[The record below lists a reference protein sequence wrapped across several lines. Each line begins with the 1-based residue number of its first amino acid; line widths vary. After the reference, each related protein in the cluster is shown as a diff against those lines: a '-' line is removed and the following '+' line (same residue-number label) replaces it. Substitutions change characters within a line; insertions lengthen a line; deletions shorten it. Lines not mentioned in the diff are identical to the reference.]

1 MIDFLK
7 KIREKLQVI
16 LVSYSFALLLTLDK
30 VVVVSG
36 FSSFLKVFHT
46 DVLISSVLFFS
57 IFYFISTNRL
67 QSLLKRESR
76 IIKFFSVLLAFV
88 FVVGSDIT
96 YTQSTFR
103 GNLNLY
109 SILLFFILLL
119 MHYIVFNYFLTLLW
133 VKYKKYPDSNFI
145 PRQDQSKLD
154 KKKFSLMLIPFLI
167 VRFIAYLILYP
178 GVTTY
183 DSMVMIG
190 EGVGIYPLTN
200 SHPYL
205 YTYIVGLFAK
215 FGWNYLGG
223 IGVGVAIFNFLTLV
237 ITSLI
242 FTYVLYKIFELSS
255 HWILN
260 VGLYLF
266 YLLYPNFVIISFTM
280 YKDLY
285 MVNTLLLFILCI
297 IYSFYSPKIFF
308 SSKTFFFIFLFSFF
322 GIYMMH
328 RKAIIYIVV
337 GIIVLLIFNKKY
349 YKKIIL
355 YSAISLIF
363 TLVINSVTS
372 SLIQPME
379 SRKRYDFLAPR
390 FQQIAAAVYYHPDS
404 FSKEELKLYNDT
416 LGLDN
421 NKKFLYY
428 KADPIKDSMKNEQF
442 EGRETEFFKLWL
454 KGYLAH
460 PKTYIDAILNLSVS
474 YWYPYNFSDLT
485 YMGNY
490 YRVMYEEKNNIY
502 EDSKSYD
509 IGWSNETKF
518 GKSAQLYWE
527 LHKSISYLPVISIFY
542 SAGLYTVLLVIMLM
556 IAILKKDHSILGLI
570 IICITII
577 LTCIYSPIVNY
588 FRYSYVY
595 MVVIPLLIPLLF
607 IKKKTN

>member
-7 KIREKLQVI
+7 KIHEKLQAI
-16 LVSYSFALLLTLDK
+16 LVSYSFTLLLTLDK

-36 FSSFLKVFHT
+36 LSSFLKVFHT
-46 DVLISSVLFFS
+46 DVLVSSVLFFS
-57 IFYFISTNRL
+57 IFYFISKNRF

-76 IIKFFSVLLAFV
+76 IVKVFSVLLSFV

-133 VKYKKYPDSNFI
+133 VKYKEYPGSKFI
-145 PRQDQSKLD
+145 PQQAQSKLD
-154 KKKFSLMLIPFLI
+154 KKKFSLMLIPFLL
-167 VRFIAYLILYP
+167 VRFIGYLILYP

-183 DSMVMIG
+183 DSMVMIA
-190 EGVGIYPLTN
+190 EGFGIYPLTN

-205 YTYIVGLFAK
+205 FTYIVGLFTK
-215 FGWNYLGG
+215 FGWKYLGG
-223 IGVGVAIFNFLTLV
+223 VGAGVAIFNFLTFV

-255 HWILN
+255 NWILN

-280 YKDLY
+280 YKDVYL
-285 MVNTLLLFILCI
+285 VNALLLFTLCI

-308 SSKTFFFIFLFSFF
+308 SSKVFFFTFLLSFL

-328 RKAIIYIVV
+328 RKAVIYIVV

-355 YSAISLIF
+355 YSVISLIF
-363 TLVINSVTS
+363 TLLVNSVAS
-372 SLIQPME
+372 SIIQPME
-379 SRKRYDFLAPR
+379 TRKRYDFLASR

-404 FSKEELKLYNDT
+404 FTKEELKLYDDT

-421 NKKFLYY
+421 NKKFLYFQ
-428 KADPIKDSMKNEQF
+428 ADPIKDNMKNEQF

-454 KGYLAH
+454 KGYLTH

-490 YRVMYEEKNNIY
+490 YRVMYEEKNNVY
-502 EDSKSYD
+502 GSSKSYD
-509 IGWSNETKF
+509 KGWSNETKF
-518 GKSAQLYWE
+518 GKSEQLYWE
-527 LHKSISYLPVISIFY
+527 LHKSISYLPVFSIFY
-542 SAGLYTVLLVIMLM
+542 SAGLYTVLLLIMSM
-556 IAILKKDHSILGLI
+556 ISILKKDYSILGLI

-577 LTCIYSPIVNY
+577 LTCIYFPVANY

-595 MVVIPLLIPLLF
+595 MAVIPLLIPLLF
-607 IKKKTN
+607 IKKKD

>member
-1 MIDFLK
+1 MIIYLTK
-7 KIREKLQVI
+7 AQKNIKTI
-16 LVSYSFALLLTLDK
+16 AVSYSLTILLTLNR
-30 VVVVSG
+30 VVSVTDYK
-36 FSSFLKVFHT
+36 SFLKVFQT
-46 DVLISSVLFFS
+46 DLLVSSVLFFS
-57 IFYFISTNRL
+57 IYYLVSKNRL
-67 QSLLKRESR
+67 SSLLKRESS
-76 IIKFFSVLLAFV
+76 IIRSFSAFLSFLFVL
-88 FVVGSDIT
+88 GSDIT
-96 YTQSTFR
+96 YTQATLR
-103 GNLNLY
+103 GDINRY
-109 SILLFFILLL
+109 SIFLFCIMLL
-119 MHYIVFNYFLTLLW
+119 MYYNVFIYFLSFLW
-133 VKYKKYPDSNFI
+133 IKFKEYHRSIIMTSKVQF
-145 PRQDQSKLD
+145 KLD
-154 KKKFSLMLIPFLI
+154 IKKFSLLFFPFLLI
-167 VRFIAYLILYP
+167 RFIAYLILYP

-205 YTYIVGLFAK
+205 YTYFVGLFAK

-223 IGVGVAIFNFLTLV
+223 IGAGVAIFNFLTLI

-242 FTYVLYKIFELSS
+242 FTYVLYRIFELSS
-255 HWILN
+255 HRILN

-266 YLLYPNFVIISFTM
+266 YLLFPNFVIISFTM
-280 YKDLY
+280 YKDVY
-285 MVNTLLLFILCI
+285 MVNALLLFILCI

-308 SSKTFFFIFLFSFF
+308 SSKTFFFTFLLSFL

-337 GIIVLLIFNKKY
+337 GIIVLLIFNRKY
-349 YKKIIL
+349 CKKIIL
-355 YSAISLIF
+355 YSVISLIF
-363 TLVINSVTS
+363 TLLVNSVAS
-372 SLIQPME
+372 SIIQPLE
-379 SRKRYDFLAPR
+379 SRKKYDFLASR

-404 FSKEELKLYNDT
+404 FTKEELKLYDDT

-454 KGYLAH
+454 KGYLSH

-490 YRVMYEEKNNIY
+490 YRVMYEKKNNVY
-502 EDSKSYD
+502 ESSTSYD
-509 IGWSNETKF
+509 KGWSNETKF
-518 GKSAQLYWE
+518 GKSGQLYWE
-527 LHKSISYLPVISIFY
+527 LHKSISYLPVFSIFY
-542 SAGLYTVLLVIMLM
+542 SAGLYTVLLLIMSM
-556 IAILKKDHSILGLI
+556 ISILKKDYTMLGII

-577 LTCIYSPIVNY
+577 LTCIYSPVVNY

-595 MVVIPLLIPLLF
+595 MTVIPLLIPLLL
-607 IKKKTN
+607 IKKKD

>member
-1 MIDFLK
+1 MIIYLTK
-7 KIREKLQVI
+7 AQKNIKTI
-16 LVSYSFALLLTLDK
+16 AVSYSLTILLTLNR
-30 VVVVSG
+30 VVSVTDYK
-36 FSSFLKVFHT
+36 SFLKVFQT
-46 DVLISSVLFFS
+46 DLLVSSVLFFS
-57 IFYFISTNRL
+57 IYYLVSKNRL
-67 QSLLKRESR
+67 SSLLKRESS
-76 IIKFFSVLLAFV
+76 IIRSFSAFLSFLFVL
-88 FVVGSDIT
+88 GSDIT
-96 YTQSTFR
+96 YTQATLR
-103 GNLNLY
+103 GDINRY
-109 SILLFFILLL
+109 SIFLFCIMLL
-119 MHYIVFNYFLTLLW
+119 MYYNVFIYFLSFLW
-133 VKYKKYPDSNFI
+133 IKFKEYHRSIIMTSKVQF
-145 PRQDQSKLD
+145 KLD
-154 KKKFSLMLIPFLI
+154 IKKFSLLFFPFLLI
-167 VRFIAYLILYP
+167 RFIAYLILYP

-205 YTYIVGLFAK
+205 YTYFVGLFAK

-223 IGVGVAIFNFLTLV
+223 IGAGVAIFNFLTLI

-242 FTYVLYKIFELSS
+242 FTYVLYRIFELSS
-255 HWILN
+255 HRILN

-266 YLLYPNFVIISFTM
+266 YLLFPNFVIISFTM
-280 YKDLY
+280 YKDVY
-285 MVNTLLLFILCI
+285 MVNALLLFILCI

-308 SSKTFFFIFLFSFF
+308 SSKTFFFTFLLSFL

-337 GIIVLLIFNKKY
+337 GIIVLLIFNRKY
-349 YKKIIL
+349 CKKIIL
-355 YSAISLIF
+355 YSVISLIF
-363 TLVINSVTS
+363 TLLVNSVAS
-372 SLIQPME
+372 SIIQPLE
-379 SRKRYDFLAPR
+379 SRKKYDFLASR

-404 FSKEELKLYNDT
+404 FTKEELKLYDDT

-454 KGYLAH
+454 KGYLSH

-518 GKSAQLYWE
+518 GKSGQLYWE
-527 LHKSISYLPVISIFY
+527 LHKSISYLPVFSIFY
-542 SAGLYTVLLVIMLM
+542 SAGLYTVLLLIMSM
-556 IAILKKDHSILGLI
+556 ISILKKDYTMLGII

-577 LTCIYSPIVNY
+577 LTCIYSPVVNY

-595 MVVIPLLIPLLF
+595 MTVIPLLIPLLL
-607 IKKKTN
+607 IKKKD

>member
-1 MIDFLK
+1 MIFCLTK
-7 KIREKLQVI
+7 VQKNIKTI
-16 LVSYSFALLLTLDK
+16 AVSYSLTISLTLNR
-30 VVVVSG
+30 VVSATDYK
-36 FSSFLKVFHT
+36 SFLKVFQT
-46 DVLISSVLFFS
+46 DLLVSSVLFFS
-57 IFYFISTNRL
+57 IYYLVSKNRL
-67 QSLLKRESR
+67 PSLLKRESG
-76 IIKFFSVLLAFV
+76 IIKLFSAFLSILFVL
-88 FVVGSDIT
+88 GSDIT
-96 YTQSTFR
+96 YTQATFR
-103 GNLNLY
+103 GNINLY

-133 VKYKKYPDSNFI
+133 VKYKEYPDSNFI
-145 PRQDQSKLD
+145 PLQDQSKLD
-154 KKKFSLMLIPFLI
+154 KKKFSLMLIPFLF

-223 IGVGVAIFNFLTLV
+223 IGAGVAIFNFLTLV

-260 VGLYLF
+260 AGLYLF

-280 YKDLY
+280 YKDVY
-285 MVNTLLLFILCI
+285 MVNALLLFILCI

-337 GIIVLLIFNKKY
+337 GILVLLIFNRKF

-404 FSKEELKLYNDT
+404 FTKEELKLYNDT

-490 YRVMYEEKNNIY
+490 YRVMYEEKNNVY
-502 EDSKSYD
+502 ESSKSYD
-509 IGWSNETKF
+509 KGWSNETKF
-518 GKSAQLYWE
+518 GRSQELYWS
-527 LHKSISYLPVISIFY
+527 LHRTLSYLPVFSIFY
-542 SAGLYTVLLVIMLM
+542 SAGLYTVLLLIMLM
-556 IAILKKDHSILGLI
+556 ISILKKDYTMLAII

-577 LTCIYSPIVNY
+577 LTCIYSPVVNY

-595 MVVIPLLIPLLF
+595 MTVIPLLLPLLL
-607 IKKKTN
+607 IKKKD

>member
-1 MIDFLK
+1 MIIYLTK
-7 KIREKLQVI
+7 AQKNIKTI
-16 LVSYSFALLLTLDK
+16 AVSYSLTILLTLNR
-30 VVVVSG
+30 VVSVTDYK
-36 FSSFLKVFHT
+36 SFLKVFQT
-46 DVLISSVLFFS
+46 DLLVSSVLFFS
-57 IFYFISTNRL
+57 IYYLVSKNRL
-67 QSLLKRESR
+67 SSLLKRESS
-76 IIKFFSVLLAFV
+76 IIRSFSAFLSFLFVL
-88 FVVGSDIT
+88 GSDIT
-96 YTQSTFR
+96 YTQATLR
-103 GNLNLY
+103 GDINRY
-109 SILLFFILLL
+109 SIFLFCIMLL
-119 MHYIVFNYFLTLLW
+119 MYYNVFIYFLSFLW
-133 VKYKKYPDSNFI
+133 IKFKEYHRSIIMTSKVQF
-145 PRQDQSKLD
+145 KLD
-154 KKKFSLMLIPFLI
+154 IKKFSLLFFPFLLI
-167 VRFIAYLILYP
+167 RFIAYLILYP

-205 YTYIVGLFAK
+205 YTYFVGLFAK

-223 IGVGVAIFNFLTLV
+223 IGAGVAIFNFLTLI

-242 FTYVLYKIFELSS
+242 FTYVLYRIFELSS
-255 HWILN
+255 HRILN

-266 YLLYPNFVIISFTM
+266 YLLFPNFVIISFTM
-280 YKDLY
+280 YKDVY
-285 MVNTLLLFILCI
+285 MVNALLLFILCI

-308 SSKTFFFIFLFSFF
+308 SSKTFFFTFLLSFL

-337 GIIVLLIFNKKY
+337 GIIVLLIFNRKY
-349 YKKIIL
+349 CKKIIL
-355 YSAISLIF
+355 YSVISLIF
-363 TLVINSVTS
+363 TLLVNSVAS
-372 SLIQPME
+372 SIIQPLE
-379 SRKRYDFLAPR
+379 SRKKYDFLASR

-404 FSKEELKLYNDT
+404 FTKEELKLYDDT

-454 KGYLAH
+454 KGYLTH

-490 YRVMYEEKNNIY
+490 YRVMYEEKNNVY
-502 EDSKSYD
+502 ESSTSYD
-509 IGWSNETKF
+509 KGWSNETKF
-518 GKSAQLYWE
+518 GKSGQLYWE
-527 LHKSISYLPVISIFY
+527 LHKSISYLPVFSIFY
-542 SAGLYTVLLVIMLM
+542 SAGLYTVLLLIMSM
-556 IAILKKDHSILGLI
+556 ISILKKDYTMLGII

-577 LTCIYSPIVNY
+577 LTCIYSPVVNY

-595 MVVIPLLIPLLF
+595 MTVIPLLIPLLL
-607 IKKKTN
+607 IKKKD

>member
-1 MIDFLK
+1 MIIYLTK
-7 KIREKLQVI
+7 AQKNIKTI
-16 LVSYSFALLLTLDK
+16 AVSYSLTILLTLNR
-30 VVVVSG
+30 VVSVTDYK
-36 FSSFLKVFHT
+36 SFLKVFQT
-46 DVLISSVLFFS
+46 DLLVSSVLFFS
-57 IFYFISTNRL
+57 IYYLVSKNRL
-67 QSLLKRESR
+67 SSLLKRESS
-76 IIKFFSVLLAFV
+76 IIRSFSAFLSFLFVL
-88 FVVGSDIT
+88 GSDIT
-96 YTQSTFR
+96 YTQATLR
-103 GNLNLY
+103 GDINRY
-109 SILLFFILLL
+109 SIFLFCIMLL
-119 MHYIVFNYFLTLLW
+119 MYYNVFIYFLSFLW
-133 VKYKKYPDSNFI
+133 IKFKEYHRSIIMTSKVQF
-145 PRQDQSKLD
+145 KLD
-154 KKKFSLMLIPFLI
+154 IKKFSLLFFPFLLI
-167 VRFIAYLILYP
+167 RFIAYLILYP

-205 YTYIVGLFAK
+205 YTYFVGLFAK

-223 IGVGVAIFNFLTLV
+223 IGAGVAIFNFLTLI

-242 FTYVLYKIFELSS
+242 FTYVLYRIFELSS
-255 HWILN
+255 HRILN

-266 YLLYPNFVIISFTM
+266 YLLFPNFVIISFTM
-280 YKDLY
+280 YKDVY
-285 MVNTLLLFILCI
+285 MVNALLLFILCI

-308 SSKTFFFIFLFSFF
+308 SSKTFFFTFLLSFL

-337 GIIVLLIFNKKY
+337 GIIVLLIFNRKY
-349 YKKIIL
+349 CKKIIL
-355 YSAISLIF
+355 YSVISLIF
-363 TLVINSVTS
+363 TLLVNSVAS
-372 SLIQPME
+372 SIIQPLE
-379 SRKRYDFLAPR
+379 SRKKYDFLASR

-404 FSKEELKLYNDT
+404 FTKEELKLYDDT

-454 KGYLAH
+454 KGYLSH

-490 YRVMYEEKNNIY
+490 YRVMYEEKNNVY
-502 EDSKSYD
+502 ESSTSYD
-509 IGWSNETKF
+509 KGWSNETKF
-518 GKSAQLYWE
+518 GKSGQLYWE
-527 LHKSISYLPVISIFY
+527 LHKSISYLPVFSIFY
-542 SAGLYTVLLVIMLM
+542 SAGLYTVLLLIMSM
-556 IAILKKDHSILGLI
+556 ISILKKDYTMLGII

-577 LTCIYSPIVNY
+577 LTCIYSPVVNY

-595 MVVIPLLIPLLF
+595 MTVIPLLIPLLL
-607 IKKKTN
+607 IKKKD